1 MIAKLTGRIDSTAN
15 DRAVIDVVGVG
26 YLVLCSTR
34 TLAGL
39 RPGEETVLHIETH
52 VREDHINLYGF
63 TDEGERAWF
72 RLLITVQGVGARHAL
87 AILGVIG
94 PDELALAIAA
104 EDKATISR
112 ANGIGPK
119 LAQRIARELR
129 DKIGDLALGAAAG
142 MPAALPAGDAATA
155 DALSALVNLGYRRA
169 EALGA
174 VATASRDLG
183 SDATTEDLVKAGL
196 RDLGG

>member
-1 MIAKLTGRIDSTAN
+1 MIAKLTGLIDSTAN
-15 DRAVIDVVGVG
+15 DRAVVDVGGVG
-26 YLVLCSTR
+26 YLVLCSAR

-39 RPGEETVLHIETH
+39 GPGEETVLHIETH

-87 AILGVIG
+87 AILGVIS

-112 ANGIGPK
+112 ANGVGPK
-119 LAQRIARELR
+119 LAQRIASELR

-142 MPAALPAGDAATA
+142 MRLKSFLTHRRSAQFKSCVPECLTRIRWSDYVKPSLPRWVCASNDE
-155 DALSALVNLGYRRA
+155 L
-169 EALGA
+169 
-174 VATASRDLG
+174 VATPVRNHAIQP
-183 SDATTEDLVKAGL
+183 
-196 RDLGG
+196 